1 MLEASVVYLL
11 FVVLT
16 GFFGQQQVIG
26 FSTQEDCLATRSEL
40 QAQGVPDISGCIPLL
55 IQGTPGTE
63 TPDDA
68 KAMIQRPLQ
77 P

>member
-1 MLEASVVYLL
+1 MTEAFVVYLL

-16 GFFGQQQVIG
+16 GFFGQQQIIG
-26 FSTQEDCLATRSEL
+26 FSTQEACVTTREEL
-40 QAQGVPDISGCIPLL
+40 REQGVPDISACIPLL

-63 TPDDA
+63 TSEDA
-68 KAMIQRPLQ
+68 AAMIQRPLQ